1 MSRPEV
7 YVDLDGKGICL
18 GHLDAEERKLLARIR
33 RRARTH
39 PDWNDFDNYWMREVI
54 KFSDA
59 RGLPRKVARER
70 AVVRVA
76 LDLSGRI
83 AVASGV
89 ARLGDW
95 RDDLEDLVRDQF
107 RSRKAFCEATGI
119 SEDMLSHVLAGRKDL
134 SLASLTKA
142 VERIGYALHIR
153 KLPDLRPATATRKK
167 RTG

>member
-1 MSRPEV
+1 MPRADV
-7 YVDLDGKGICL
+7 YVDLDGREICL
-18 GHLDAEERKLLARIR
+18 GHLDAEEQKLLARIR

-39 PDWNDFDNYWMREVI
+39 PDWNDFDNYWTREVI
-54 KFSDA
+54 KFYGG
-59 RGLPRKVARER
+59 RGLPLALAREG

-83 AVASGV
+83 GVASGV

-95 RDDLEDLVRDQF
+95 RDDLEDVVRDQF
-107 RSRKAFCEATGI
+107 PSRKAFCEATGI

-142 VERIGYALHIR
+142 MERIGYALHIR
-153 KLPDLRPATATRKK
+153 KLPDLRPAIATRKK